1 MHTSKTGPNEGK
13 AAATPAAAAHAPLTV
28 GDVNDPLEAEAEA
41 LADKVTQ
48 MTDPQ
53 TAQRKCAACE
63 AEDEVQRKPLTSFIQ
78 KKEAEGGAAASDAVS
93 EQINSS
99 RGSGDK
105 MAGDTRAFMESRF
118 GADFS
123 SVNIHQGNEAAQLS
137 NELNAQAFTVGTDIY
152 FNSGKYAPQTQE
164 GSHLLAHE
172 LTHVLQ
178 QGNGVQ
184 VQRAP
189 ITDPGKSKNAG
200 GQFDPLIGM
209 YTVAA
214 GDTLGTI
221 ATRFG
226 TTTAAIQK
234 NNPDIKNIN
243 KISVGQKIFLPD
255 LIIPNDP
262 TGMKHNEISLD
273 DYVKRWEAEKGRPIT
288 SAERT
293 ELERGCVGIS
303 GANTGMDPLDNL
315 NNCFKT
321 FEQSLK
327 FARAKNEAIKAA
339 GDSKKKKA
347 VIFSMRFWS
356 GGKPYAPDATGRV
369 DMSDY
374 DSRLSSGDAWRPDD
388 ASGSDYIN
396 FDFGYYDVDSG
407 MWWHANHAHDPGAA
421 PAHMGDM
428 KAYESSL
435 DYYSKPLL
443 DFDRQIFCVVVK
455 TL

>member
-1 MHTSKTGPNEGK
+1 MFTSKPGFNEGK
-13 AAATPAAAAHAPLTV
+13 AAAVPAAAAHSPLTV
-28 GDVNDPLEAEAEA
+28 GDENSPLEAEADA
-41 LADKVTQ
+41 LANKVTQ
-48 MTDPQ
+48 AADPQ
-53 TAQRKCAACE
+53 TAQRKCAACA
-63 AEDEVQRKPLTSFIQ
+63 AEEDVQRKPLPSFIQ
-78 KKEAEGGAAASDAVS
+78 KKEAEGGAPAGDAVS

-99 RGSGDK
+99 RGSGEK
-105 MAGDTRAFMESRF
+105 MTSSTLGFMENRF

-123 SVNIHQGNEAAQLS
+123 GVRIHQGNDAAQLS
-137 NELNAQAFTVGTDIY
+137 DTLNAQAFTVGSDIY
-152 FNSGKYAPQTQE
+152 FNSGKYAPETSE
-164 GSHLLAHE
+164 GKHLLAHE

-178 QGNGVQ
+178 QGNGALL
-184 VQRAP
+184 QRAP
-189 ITDPGKSKNAG
+189 VKDPGTSKSAA
-200 GQFDPLIGM
+200 GQFDPLVGI
-209 YTVAA
+209 YTVAP
-214 GDTLGTI
+214 GDTLNSI

-226 TTTAAIQK
+226 TTAATIQK

-255 LIIPNDP
+255 LIIPHDP
-262 TGMKHNEISLD
+262 TGMKHKEISLD

-288 SAERT
+288 SSEKT

-303 GANTGMDPLDNL
+303 SVNTGKDPLDNL
-315 NNCFKT
+315 DNCFQT

-356 GGKPYAPDATGRV
+356 GGKPYAPDPSGKI
-369 DMSDY
+369 DMTDY
-374 DSRLSSGDAWRPDD
+374 DSRLASGDAWRPDD
-388 ASGSDYIN
+388 AFGSDYIN

-407 MWWHANHAHDPGAA
+407 MWWHANHAHDPG
-421 PAHMGDM
+421 PLPHMGDM
-428 KAYESSL
+428 RAYESSL

-443 DFDRQIFCVVVK
+443 DFDKQIFCVAVK